1 MEGLYA
7 DKDSGEDIRAV
18 INGIESVSVQ
28 EGRIVIRPRRRR
40 GDDAAAAVVMEEHD
54 FFAVMEEPSKPMPY
68 AMVYDDDI
76 EYVEDES
83 ADEPSEVEYADEREE
98 SDDAVTIMTDDSHHE
113 NAPWAEEEEEDPY
126 NGATT
131 NPSMVRG
138 TNIEPAHP
146 KQDVLL
152 DEDAVEDSWD
162 EEEEEEEEDP
172 DNSAT
177 TSMLRATKI
186 EPARPK
192 QAVVTTSLRATQSS
206 P

>member
-7 DKDSGEDIRAV
+7 DEDSGEDIRAV

-28 EGRIVIRPRRRR
+28 EGRIVIRPRRR
-40 GDDAAAAVVMEEHD
+40 GAVVMEEHD
-54 FFAVMEEPSKPMPY
+54 FYAVMEEPNNNKPMPY

-83 ADEPSEVEYADEREE
+83 VDEPSEVEYVDEREE

-113 NAPWAEEEEEDPY
+113 DAPWAEEEEEDPY
-126 NGATT
+126 SVATT
-131 NPSMVRG
+131 NPSMVRA
-138 TNIEPAHP
+138 TNIDPAHP

-162 EEEEEEEEDP
+162 EEEEVDP

-177 TSMLRATKI
+177 ISMLRATKI